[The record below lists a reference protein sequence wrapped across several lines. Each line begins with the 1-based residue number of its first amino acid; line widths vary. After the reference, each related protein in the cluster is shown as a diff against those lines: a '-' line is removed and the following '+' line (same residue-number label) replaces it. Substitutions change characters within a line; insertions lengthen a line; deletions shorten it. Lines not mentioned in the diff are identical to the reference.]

1 MTVPESAWAWELEW
15 AQEEWALVLLR
26 VESVWE

>member
-26 VESVWE
+26 VE